1 MTSARIVVT
10 GFELWEHETENL
22 TLEIRGQLE
31 SSNDLESELI
41 TMRLPVGSTKLDE
54 LVDEMMEQVRPD
66 LWISL
71 GLSPRLSVMGMERIA
86 GTVLD
91 FRQSNR

>member
-1 MTSARIVVT
+1 MTAKIVVIA
-10 GFELWEHETENL
+10 FEPWERGTENL
-22 TLEIRGQLE
+22 TLEIRGELE
-31 SSNDLESELI
+31 SSNDLEGELT
-41 TMRLPVGSTKLDE
+41 TMRLSVGSTKLDE

-71 GLSPRLSVMGMERIA
+71 GLSPGLSVMGMERVA
-86 GTVLD
+86 GNVLD

>member
-1 MTSARIVVT
+1 MTAKIVVT
-10 GFELWEHETENL
+10 AFELWEHETENL
-22 TLEIRGQLE
+22 TLEICGQLD
-31 SSNDLESELI
+31 SFNDLESELI

-71 GLSPRLSVMGMERIA
+71 GLSPRLSVMGMERVA
-86 GTVLD
+86 GNVLD
-91 FRQSNR
+91 SQQSNR